1 MAKIAAVQKLGCG
14 VKENFENNILVKC
27 SHYNF
32 LFNSFSLRM
41 KKKRKE
47 RKIGFVGSMA
57 HYINLFVF
65 LDFDFIGF
73 FFSCLFLVF

>member
-41 KKKRKE
+41 KKKKE
-47 RKIGFVGSMA
+47 RKKDRICWQYGSL
-57 HYINLFVF
+57 HQSICIFRF
-65 LDFDFIGF
+65 
-73 FFSCLFLVF
+73 